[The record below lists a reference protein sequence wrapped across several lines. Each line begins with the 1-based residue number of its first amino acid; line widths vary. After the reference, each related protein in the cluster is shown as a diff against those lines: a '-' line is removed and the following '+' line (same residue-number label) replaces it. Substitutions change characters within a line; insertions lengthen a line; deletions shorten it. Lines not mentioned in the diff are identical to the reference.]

1 MSEITREMHASQSS
15 VEISI
20 NAKGLWSAKVKAYA
34 DTLEAASELAEQKA
48 VELES
53 KINSRNTIT

>member
-34 DTLEAASELAEQKA
+34 DTLEEAVKLAEQKA